1 VVSSTLASEATAGT
15 PVAAGAPPAAEATG
29 LAALRALHAHK
40 QLVTRYGEVPALL
53 AQIADVGSDIRRAGA
68 LLRKYPAQELAD
80 VTPGVEVVRV
90 RVAGYSTV
98 EPLRDP
104 LVAHLA
110 RFGLAGE
117 ITLGDFDGYLREL
130 GDPASALYA
139 ADPDV
144 VACVLDAQVVFDQ
157 FDGPWT
163 VADIRRA
170 AMAQV
175 AVIGKLA
182 DTYEANATGSLV
194 LTTWPL
200 LPTHLGRLV
209 DRESRTELSML
220 WREVNIELLRIGRDH
235 GRVYVLDLDP
245 LVHLAGR
252 VNDPRLAS
260 YAKAYLGS
268 ELLAEFARELTH
280 LIRALRGRTRKMLV
294 LDADN
299 TLWDGILG
307 DDGPDGITA
316 ATTFRGEAF
325 GEFQACARQLASQGV
340 LLSVCSKNDDDLM
353 HAVLSTNPDMKL
365 READFVAVV
374 ANWAPKD
381 ANIRSI
387 ADRLNLNV
395 DSFVFADDSAFERGL
410 VANSLP
416 QVGIV
421 ALDDEPALHV
431 SALLRDGWFDTLA
444 LTEEDRARSEL
455 YRADGARA
463 ELAESTATP
472 QEYLDQLG
480 VSVQLAP
487 PEPHEVGRLAQLTMR
502 TNQFNLTTQRMQQA
516 QVQDLIDGADTLALA
531 ISSGDRFG
539 TNGVIGGVFAHL
551 EDDELHIDNFVMSCR
566 VFARGIEQTAL
577 RAVLHHAQALG
588 LRAVTAAFRP
598 TAKNAKASDLL
609 PGEGFTVTPSP
620 EGDDATH
627 YRHDLLDVTAQPAHV
642 QLHTTL
648 RPA

>member
-1 VVSSTLASEATAGT
+1 MVTAVLD
-15 PVAAGAPPAAEATG
+15 PGAPAPAAAPAPTG
-29 LAALRALHAHK
+29 LAALRALHSHD
-40 QLVTRYGEVPALL
+40 QLVDRYGEVAALL
-53 AQIADVGSDIRRAGA
+53 APIADVGSDIRRAGA
-68 LLRKYPAQELAD
+68 LLGKYPARGFAD
-80 VTPGVEVVRV
+80 ATPGVEVVRI
-90 RVAGYSTV
+90 RMAGYSTV

-117 ITLGDFDGYLREL
+117 VTLGDFDGYLREL
-130 GDPASALYA
+130 GDTDSLLYVT
-139 ADPDV
+139 DPDV

-163 VADIRRA
+163 VADLRRV

-175 AVIGKLA
+175 AVVARLA
-182 DTYEANATGSLV
+182 ETYEANASGNLV

-200 LPTHLGRLV
+200 LPTHLRRLV
-209 DRESRTELSML
+209 DRESRTELSMV

-235 GRVYVLDLDP
+235 GRVHVIDLDP
-245 LVHLAGR
+245 LVCLAGQ
-252 VNDPRLAS
+252 VNDPRMAS
-260 YAKAYLGS
+260 YAKAHLGAD
-268 ELLAEFARELTH
+268 LLAELARELSH

-307 DDGPDGITA
+307 DDGPDGIAA
-316 ATTFRGEAF
+316 ATTYRGEAF
-325 GEFQACARQLASQGV
+325 GEFQACVRQLASQGV
-340 LLSVCSKNDDDLM
+340 LLSMCSKNDDDLVRT
-353 HAVLSTNPDMKL
+353 VLRDNPDMKL
-365 READFVAVV
+365 READFVSVV

-381 ANIRSI
+381 GNIRSI
-387 ADRLNLNV
+387 AERLNLGV

-410 VANSLP
+410 VFDSLP

-480 VSVQLAP
+480 VIVKLAP
-487 PEPHEVGRLAQLTMR
+487 PEPHETGRLAQLTMR
-502 TNQFNLTTQRMQQA
+502 TNQFNLTTQRLQQDH
-516 QVQDLIDGADTLALA
+516 VQGLLDGADTVALA
-531 ISSGDRFG
+531 ISAADRFG
-539 TNGVIGGVFAHL
+539 GNGVVGGIFAHL
-551 EDDELHIDNFVMSCR
+551 EGDELHIDNFVMSCR
-566 VFARGIEQTAL
+566 VFARGIEQTAMRALL
-577 RAVLHHAQALG
+577 RHAKASG
-588 LRAVTAAFRP
+588 LAAVTGEFRP
-598 TAKNAKASDLL
+598 TAKNAKASNLL
-609 PGEGFTVTPSP
+609 LAEGFAVVPSP
-620 EGDDATH
+620 PGDAATH
-627 YRHDLLDVTAQPAHV
+627 YRHDLTELAAPPAHV
-642 QLHTTL
+642 QLQTTL
-648 RPA
+648 RLG

>member
-1 VVSSTLASEATAGT
+1 MVTATLGTEGTAGG
-15 PVAAGAPPAAEATG
+15 PEPLRAPQETG
-29 LAALRALHAHK
+29 LAALRALHAQK
-40 QLVTRYGEVPALL
+40 ELVTRYCEVAALL
-53 AQIADVGSDIRRAGA
+53 APIADVGADMRRAGA

-80 VTPGVEVVRV
+80 AAPGVEVVRV

-104 LVAHLA
+104 LVAQLA

-130 GDPASALYA
+130 GDTGSALYA

-175 AVIGKLA
+175 GVIGKLA
-182 DTYEANATGSLV
+182 ETYESNATGSLV

-200 LPTHLGRLV
+200 LPTHLRRLV
-209 DRESRTELSML
+209 DRQSRTELSML

-235 GRVYVLDLDP
+235 GRVYVIDLDP
-245 LVHLAGR
+245 LVGLAGQ
-252 VNDPRLAS
+252 VNDPRMAS
-260 YAKAYLGS
+260 YAKANLGAD
-268 ELLAEFARELTH
+268 LLAEFARELTH
-280 LIRALRGRTRKMLV
+280 LIRALRGRTSKMLV

-299 TLWDGILG
+299 TMWDGILG

-353 HAVLSTNPDMKL
+353 RTVLRENPDMKL
-365 READFVAVV
+365 READFVAVM

-395 DSFVFADDSAFERGL
+395 DSFVFADDSPFERGL
-410 VANSLP
+410 IAASLP

-444 LTEEDRARSEL
+444 LTDEDRARSEL

-480 VSVQLAP
+480 VTVKLAP
-487 PEPHEVGRLAQLTMR
+487 PDPHEVGRLAQLTMR
-502 TNQFNLTTQRMQQA
+502 TNQFNLTTQRMQPA
-516 QVQDLIDGADTLALA
+516 QVQDLIDGADTIALA

-539 TNGVIGGVFAHL
+539 TNGVIGGVFAHIDG
-551 EDDELHIDNFVMSCR
+551 EELYIDNFVMSCR
-566 VFARGIEQTAL
+566 VFARGIEQTAM
-577 RAVLHHAQALG
+577 RAVLQHAKALG
-588 LRAVTAAFRP
+588 LRAANGVFKP
-598 TAKNAKASDLL
+598 SAKNAKASTLL
-609 PGEGFTVTPSP
+609 PDEGFVAVSSS
-620 EGDDATH
+620 ESGDATY
-627 YRHDLLDVTAQPAHV
+627 YRHDLDDISAKPDHV
-642 QLHTTL
+642 QLQTTL
-648 RPA
+648 QST